1 MARDKR
7 FSWLGLG
14 AAAVLLVSACS
25 SSAATPTAA
34 PATEAAPTAAMS
46 EAAPTAAMSEAAP
59 TAVAAQ
65 GTPVTFSSASTT
77 KVAAVAGGPHPF
89 FTPWGPG
96 TDDAVKALNL
106 AGGIYK
112 FPPQWE
118 LTAQNNLV
126 ETLVAQGYNAFTIF
140 PGDAN
145 GTNTLLQELKG
156 KNIPSIAAG
165 GCTNTPSPAAFC
177 IATDVYNSV
186 YLGTKALIAA
196 MGSECTTATPCG
208 IVHVASRLV
217 DPNTQARIK
226 GVNKAVAESNG
237 TVYVYQH
244 MTDSDD
250 QQAAT
255 TNVGALLAA
264 HGSDIQGIVSDAYVG
279 SSVTATLL
287 HNGNFTKIKFVGI
300 DDDPAVLDGIK
311 GGWVVGTMSQNPYG
325 QAYISAYVLDLLR
338 RGCTVKSDAPFL
350 VDSGTFLITADGK
363 NVGDVPSTPIADY
376 LQKRVDV
383 TNQLM
388 ATFAT
393 QYLDCSKAG

>member
-1 MARDKR
+1 M
-7 FSWLGLG
+7 
-14 AAAVLLVSACS
+14 
-25 SSAATPTAA
+25 
-34 PATEAAPTAAMS
+34 PAWA
-46 EAAPTAAMSEAAP
+46 
-59 TAVAAQ
+59 
-65 GTPVTFSSASTT
+65 SSASTT
-77 KVAAVAGGPHPF
+77 KVAAVGGGPHPF

-96 TDDAVKALNL
+96 TADAVTAFKL
-106 AGGIYK
+106 AGGVYK

-156 KNIPSIAAG
+156 KGIPSIAAG

-196 MGSECTTATPCG
+196 MGTECTTAKPCA

-217 DPNTQARIK
+217 DPNTQARIA
-226 GVNKAVAESNG
+226 GVNKAVAEMNG

-244 MTDSDD
+244 LTDSDD
-250 QQAAT
+250 VQDAT
-255 TNVGALLAA
+255 TKVGALLAA
-264 HGSDIQGIVSDAYVG
+264 HGADIQGIVSDAYVG

-287 HNGNFTKIKFVGI
+287 HNGNFTSIKFVAI
-300 DDDPAVLDGIK
+300 DDDPAVLAGIS

-325 QAYISAYVLDLLR
+325 ESYISAYVLDLLR
-338 RGCTVKSDAPFL
+338 RGCTVKTDAPFL
-350 VDSGTFLITADGK
+350 VDSGTFLVTKDGAS
-363 NVGDVPSTPIADY
+363 VGSVPSVSVADY
-376 LQKRVDV
+376 LQKRVGV
-383 TNQLM
+383 TNELM
-388 ATFAT
+388 ATFQAK
-393 QYLDCSKAG
+393 YLTCPS

>member
-1 MARDKR
+1 MKH
-7 FSWLGLG
+7 SWLALG
-14 AAAVLLVSACS
+14 AAVLLVASACS
-25 SSAATPTAA
+25 SSTATQAPTAA
-34 PATEAAPTAAMS
+34 PATAAPATAAPGT
-46 EAAPTAAMSEAAP
+46 AAPATAAPGTAAP
-59 TAVAAQ
+59 AATAIMP
-65 GTPVTFSSASTT
+65 TSASTT

-96 TDDAVKALNL
+96 TDDAVKALKL

-145 GTNTLLQELKG
+145 GTNTLLAELKA
-156 KNIPSIAAG
+156 KSIPSIAAG

-196 MGSECTTATPCG
+196 MGSTCTTDKPCN

-264 HGSDIQGIVSDAYVG
+264 HGADIQGIVSDAYVG
-279 SSVTATLL
+279 SAVTATLL
-287 HNGNFTKIKFVGI
+287 HNGNFTNIKFVGI
-300 DDDPAVLDGIK
+300 DDDPGVLEGIK

-325 QAYISAYVLDLLR
+325 QAYLSAYVLDLIR

-388 ATFAT
+388 STFASK
-393 QYLDCSKAG
+393 YLTCPAGL

>member
-1 MARDKR
+1 MARNLKG
-7 FSWLGLG
+7 SWLALG
-14 AAAVLLVSACS
+14 AAVMLVASACS
-25 SSAATPTAA
+25 SSTATSAPTAA
-34 PATEAAPTAAMS
+34 PATAAPATAAPAT
-46 EAAPTAAMSEAAP
+46 AAPATAAPGTAAP
-59 TAVAAQ
+59 AATAIMP
-65 GTPVTFSSASTT
+65 TSASTT

-96 TDDAVKALNL
+96 TDDAVKALKL

-145 GTNTLLQELKG
+145 GTNTLLAELKA

-196 MGSECTTATPCG
+196 MGAQCTVDKPCN

-264 HGSDIQGIVSDAYVG
+264 HGADIQGIVSDAYVG
-279 SSVTATLL
+279 SAVTATLL
-287 HNGNFTKIKFVGI
+287 HNGNFTNIKFVGI
-300 DDDPAVLDGIK
+300 DDDPGVLEGIK

-325 QAYISAYVLDLLR
+325 QAYLSAYVLDLIR

-388 ATFAT
+388 STFASK
-393 QYLDCSKAG
+393 YLTCPANL

>member
-1 MARDKR
+1 MARGKKL
-7 FSWLGLG
+7 SWLAMS
-14 AAAVLLVSACS
+14 AATLILVSACS
-25 SSAATPTAA
+25 SAATPT
-34 PATEAAPTAAMS
+34 PAAPTAAPPTA
-46 EAAPTAAMSEAAP
+46 AAPTAAAPTAAAP
-59 TAVAAQ
+59 TAAAPTTAAQ
-65 GTPVTFSSASTT
+65 GSPVTFTSASTT

-96 TDDAVKALNL
+96 TDDAVKALKL
-106 AGGIYK
+106 AGGVYK

-118 LTAQNNLV
+118 LTAQNNMV

-226 GVNKAVAESNG
+226 GVNKAVAESGG

-287 HNGNFTKIKFVGI
+287 HNGGFTKIKFVGI

-325 QAYISAYVLDLLR
+325 QAYISAYVLDLIR

-363 NVGDVPSTPIADY
+363 NVGDVPSTPISDY

-388 ATFAT
+388 STFAT
-393 QYLDCSKAG
+393 QYLNCSSAS

>member
-1 MARDKR
+1 MTRHKSL
-7 FSWLGLG
+7 SWLAWSG
-14 AAAVLLVSACS
+14 AALLLFSACS
-25 SSAATPTAA
+25 AAAPSAAPTVAPTAA
-34 PATEAAPTAAMS
+34 ESAAPTAAES
-46 EAAPTAAMSEAAP
+46 AAPTVAESATPAAA
-59 TAVAAQ
+59 
-65 GTPVTFSSASTT
+65 TPVPAWLSAASTT

-96 TDDAVKALNL
+96 TDDAVKALKL

-156 KNIPSIAAG
+156 KSIPSIAAG

-196 MGSECTTATPCG
+196 MGSACTTATPCG

-226 GVNKAVAESNG
+226 GVEKAVAESNG

-264 HGSDIQGIVSDAYVG
+264 HGADIQGIVSDAYVG

-325 QAYISAYVLDLLR
+325 QAYISADVLDLLR
-338 RGCTVKSDAPFL
+338 RGCTVKTGAPFL
-350 VDSGTFLITADGK
+350 VDSGTFLITKDGA

-376 LQKRVDV
+376 LQKRVDI
-383 TNQLM
+383 TNQLLS
-388 ATFAT
+388 TFQA
-393 QYLDCSKAG
+393 QYLTCPS